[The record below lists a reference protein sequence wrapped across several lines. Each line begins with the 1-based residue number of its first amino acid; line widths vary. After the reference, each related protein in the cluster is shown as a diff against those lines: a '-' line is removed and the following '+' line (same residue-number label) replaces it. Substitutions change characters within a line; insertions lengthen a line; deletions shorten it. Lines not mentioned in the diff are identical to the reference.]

1 MHAGDEAGMTISA
14 PTDPLSRSP
23 TDQAHS
29 FTARD
34 RMVIL
39 GVALIGLAALIGG
52 WWLAE
57 LRVRDAVRSYAL
69 SVAERVTVAAADV
82 LDPYG
87 SGGPA
92 ADDRELRDAVFKL
105 LQQTSGVTRMLA
117 FDRNSRVWLD
127 STGAAIGRDYDVK
140 DVSEVFATG
149 KPLLMLHMTGGD
161 YHVFGLEAE
170 ERAVAEIYV
179 PVRRGEQ
186 IIGAFELYVDATPI
200 FGEAIG
206 VARAAYAVFVG
217 TILATIVA
225 ILALVWR
232 SLGRRRRDFLAIDA
246 LRRQAEAVSA
256 ELVVVNQRQKRFNA
270 NAAHELR
277 TPLAILRARLD
288 AMKEDDDVR
297 ALKRDVDDMIRQVE
311 LLLELARTETVTAG
325 ADARIDLGHLAE
337 DMAARLYP
345 VARRAGRDIAVESP
359 ARSVTVTGDPALMES
374 AVRNLLE
381 NALRVS
387 PPGATVRLVV
397 GADPPRLAVADHGP
411 GLDPAELPELTEPF
425 RRGPKGG
432 SAGLGLAIVAE
443 AAKRLKAQLS
453 LARTD
458 EAGGATFSLTFP
470 R

>member
-1 MHAGDEAGMTISA
+1 MSGAA
-14 PTDPLSRSP
+14 PANSP
-23 TDQAHS
+23 PRGLLDRAHS
-29 FTARD
+29 FTTRD
-34 RMVIL
+34 RTVIL
-39 GVALIGLAALIGG
+39 GVALIGLATLVGG

-57 LRVRDAVRSYAL
+57 LRVRDTVRSYAL
-69 SVAERVTVAAADV
+69 SVAERVTEAAAEV

-87 SGGPA
+87 VGGPG
-92 ADDRELRDAVFKL
+92 ADDKALRDAVFKL
-105 LQQTSGVTRMLA
+105 LQQTSGVMRMLA
-117 FDRNSRVWLD
+117 FDRDSRVWLD
-127 STGAAIGRDYDVK
+127 STGAAIGRDYDVE
-140 DVSEVFATG
+140 DVQEVFATG
-149 KPLLMLHMTGGD
+149 RPLLMLHMTGGN
-161 YHVFGLEAE
+161 YHVLGLHE
-170 ERAVAEIYV
+170 EESAVAEIYV
-179 PVRRGEQ
+179 PVRRGEE
-186 IIGAFELYVDATPI
+186 IIGAFELYIDATANL
-200 FGEAIG
+200 GEAIA
-206 VARAAYAVFVG
+206 VARAAYAVFAG
-217 TILATIVA
+217 SILAAIAA

-232 SLGRRRRDFLAIDA
+232 SLSRRRRDFLALDA
-246 LRRQAEAVSA
+246 LRREAEAVSA
-256 ELVVVNQRQKRFNA
+256 ELVVVNQRQKRFTA

-277 TPLAILRARLD
+277 TPFAILRARLD
-288 AMKEDDDVR
+288 AMKDDTDVR

-311 LLLELARTETVTAG
+311 LLLELARTETVTTG
-325 ADARIDLGHLAE
+325 ADARIDLGSLAQ

-345 VARRAGRDIAVESP
+345 VARRAGRDIAVEAP
-359 ARSVTVTGDPALMES
+359 PRAVLVTGDPALMES

-397 GADPPRLAVADHGP
+397 AEDPPRLAVADHGP

-458 EAGGATFSLTFP
+458 EAGGATFSLTFQ